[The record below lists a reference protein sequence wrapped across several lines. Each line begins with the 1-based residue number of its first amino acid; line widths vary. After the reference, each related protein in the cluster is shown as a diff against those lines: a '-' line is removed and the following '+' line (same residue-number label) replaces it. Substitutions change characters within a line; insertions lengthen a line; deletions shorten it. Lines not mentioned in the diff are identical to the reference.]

1 GITRQTLHAIERGAP
16 SVGMG
21 NYAMVLFVLGL
32 EKDLLR
38 VGADTC
44 WGASSRTSAW
54 RPRSGPRAAAK
65 CPLLEPCCLYPDNAV
80 GFVARVE
87 SAMAA
92 RVSLRRCAEHAE
104 ARNSLRYSD
113 ERKPSE
119 ALASLC

>member
-1 GITRQTLHAIERGAP
+1 MLPSLARILAELGANIRLARLRRRLSAVQVAERAGITRQTLHAIERGAP

-65 CPLLEPCCLYPDNAV
+65 CPL
-80 GFVARVE
+80 
-87 SAMAA
+87 
-92 RVSLRRCAEHAE
+92 
-104 ARNSLRYSD
+104 
-113 ERKPSE
+113 
-119 ALASLC
+119 